1 MASLIQVVSPKRRR
15 ACFPPLLEPQYYDL
29 DPSLAQTLK
38 PKMSSAN
45 ISKAKNFLRSNVE
58 VVLANPE
65 MSIADHCSVQADP
78 FDVGVHIDSVKCGL
92 RFPLHP
98 FMSEFFNAHKII
110 PAQLAPNGYR
120 FLVVLL
126 NVCEECHIPPS
137 LTLFHYLLSVE
148 PGTAT
153 ENKGFVT
160 ISSRHGF
167 KFLTDF
173 PSNQMGWK
181 KKFFKVRVPP
191 SQISFHNVWATR
203 ILCYPTPTETPE
215 LKSYAEK
222 ITMVSRSCKV
232 YGSQEKIDILYG
244 FTALPI
250 VPLPLID
257 DPLILIHQ
265 APMAIKEVRGL
276 CASFNLQPS
285 TFLDCRGGVATSCE
299 LLPSTFFNCN
309 GDTWFSFIDGV
320 SYSSSHFLQNHSKLD
335 NHHRNLDAAV
345 ANHEA
350 ALWEFRSRVSS
361 FLNQIGCS
369 SISHFNQARLSTSII
384 HLSLAIISPFLRR
397 RMGFWIW
404 PIAVDAAHHTV
415 PARAVDC
422 NSVILNLADCLTFFI
437 DGSTEAKPLGSCC
450 SGLKMVMKTNTECLC
465 KGFKKSLSINA

>member
-1 MASLIQVVSPKRRR
+1 MASLIQVSPKRRR

-65 MSIADHCSVQADP
+65 MSIADHCSVEADP

-98 FMSEFFNAHKII
+98 FMSEFFNAHEII

-120 FLVVLL
+120 FLVVFL

-137 LTLFHYLLSVE
+137 LILFHYLVSVE

-160 ISSRHGF
+160 ISSRPGF
-167 KFLTDF
+167 KFMTDF

-222 ITMVSRSCKV
+222 ITMVFRSCKV

-244 FTALPI
+244 FTALPV

-257 DPLILIHQ
+257 DPLIPIHQ
-265 APMAIKEVRGL
+265 APMAIKVEAVEANHVAPPPGFESVGEMREKIKDLEAQLFFARQAGVEDFKKSQEFEQSAL
-276 CASFNLQPS
+276 QYIHKNLEA
-285 TFLDCRGGVATSCE
+285 FVSCE
-299 LLPSTFFNCN
+299 LCDESRRKGFYRALNANP
-309 GDTWFSFIDGV
+309 TWIAKKSREELETDDYYKRKWEMQKSIYDYERLMLEFDGINANRLKIPRNLAGV
-320 SYSSSHFLQNHSKLD
+320 DVGSSSTPPALD
-335 NHHRNLDAAV
+335 H
-345 ANHEA
+345 
-350 ALWEFRSRVSS
+350 
-361 FLNQIGCS
+361 
-369 SISHFNQARLSTSII
+369 
-384 HLSLAIISPFLRR
+384 
-397 RMGFWIW
+397 
-404 PIAVDAAHHTV
+404 
-415 PARAVDC
+415 
-422 NSVILNLADCLTFFI
+422 
-437 DGSTEAKPLGSCC
+437 
-450 SGLKMVMKTNTECLC
+450 
-465 KGFKKSLSINA
+465 